1 MESSDSLASSHK
13 TFTYPRQYYSWLTF
27 LFYGIG
33 GGGQNI
39 MVFYFDPPPPTH
51 QILKKG
57 ILTLEYSVNLASL
70 LRTCKYLR
78 QF

>member
-13 TFTYPRQYYSWLTF
+13 TFKYHGQYYIPGWHFFFMGMGGVKILWYDILT
-27 LFYGIG
+27 
-33 GGGQNI
+33 
-39 MVFYFDPPPPTH
+39 PPPTH

-57 ILTLEYSVNLASL
+57 ILTLEYNVNLASL